1 MFFFLHVS
9 RSLNMSPS
17 MNLSLALCF
26 LLCRGAD
33 VVICPVASCEV
44 FSFIVFFFFFLN
56 FCPHASLWVSLLHL
70 LFVFHKLGVLFF
82 LQIIINVYIYI
93 LRIEHYIPQT
103 SVLQRFRIIKHRG
116 QLLIANTIYERLI
129 SSIYKSQLL
138 FPAV

>member
-44 FSFIVFFFFFLN
+44 FSFIVFFFFYIFVLTQACE
-56 FCPHASLWVSLLHL
+56 FHSSISYLSSTSL
-70 LFVFHKLGVLFF
+70 VFYF